1 MKTLITFFLSCAS
14 VFAADTGVRVA
25 TSTTTNAESASIT
38 TTEVFTRDGQTNL
51 VRQTN
56 TKDGVVGR
64 RVHWFFRDGAR
75 LATYVVERSHDGWA
89 GPASTEFFPES
100 GSRYSVSLEFSPSN
114 ESNEVRYA
122 TIGKNDGYILDGFTC
137 TNGIFHPDELSHIS
151 EINRIFEEAKGE
163 LRKK

>member
-14 VFAADTGVRVA
+14 VLAADTGVMVA

-51 VRQTN
+51 VRQTY
-56 TKDGVVGR
+56 TKDGVVIR

-75 LATYVVERSHDGWA
+75 LATHVVDRIHDGYA
-89 GPASTEFFPES
+89 GPASTLFVPQS

-114 ESNEVRYA
+114 EVSYA
-122 TIGKNDGYILDGFTC
+122 AIGKNDGYILDGFTC
-137 TNGIFHPDELSHIS
+137 TNGIFQPDELSHIS
-151 EINRIFEEAKGE
+151 ELNRNFEEAKGE

>member
-14 VFAADTGVRVA
+14 AFAADTGITVA
-25 TSTTTNAESASIT
+25 TSTTTNAESAMIT

-51 VRQTN
+51 VRQTI
-56 TKDGVVGR
+56 TKDGVVHR

-75 LATYVVERSHDGWA
+75 LATYVVERNHDGNA
-89 GPASTEFFPES
+89 GPASTLFVPQP
-100 GSRYSVSLEFSPSN
+100 GLPYSVSLEFSPSN

-137 TNGIFHPDELSHIS
+137 TNGIFQPDELSNIS
-151 EINRIFEEAKGE
+151 EFNRNIEEAKGE

>member
-1 MKTLITFFLSCAS
+1 MKTLLITFFLSCAS

-25 TSTTTNAESASIT
+25 TSTTTNAASAMIT
-38 TTEVFTRDGQTNL
+38 KTEVFTRDGQTNL

-56 TKDGVVGR
+56 TKDGVVER

-75 LATYVVERSHDGWA
+75 LATYVVERSSYDGYA
-89 GPASTEFFPES
+89 GPASTLFVPQP
-100 GSRYSVSLEFSPSN
+100 GLPYSVSLEFSPSN
-114 ESNEVRYA
+114 EVTYA
-122 TIGKNDGYILDGFTC
+122 AIGKNDCYILDGFTC

-151 EINRIFEEAKGE
+151 EIRNVEQAAGE